1 MASVTGGGLTIK
13 QGAVKTAESQKAV
26 TIQGLVAQEDIKAR
40 FEELLGKKAPGFISS
55 LLAVVNNNKLLAKAN
70 PRTVIAAGAMAASL
84 DLPINQNLGF
94 AYIIPYKDEAQFQ
107 MGYKGYIQLAMRT
120 GQYQTINAAEVYE
133 GEILKQNRFTGEYE
147 FGEKTSDKIVGYI
160 AYFKLVNG
168 FEKYLYMSIEEM
180 QAHAKKFSKNYK
192 GGTDKWGLTDFHSMA
207 IKTVLKRL
215 ISKYGILSIEMQG
228 QPIVDAIT
236 NDGGKMTIKDD
247 GTLEAD
253 FEGDTIDIDGMT
265 IYQDEPHTIIATE
278 DGGTVNTE
286 TGEYMDPL
294 FNK

>member
-1 MASVTGGGLTIK
+1 MASVSQGLSIK
-13 QGAVKTAESQKAV
+13 KGAVQTAESQKAV
-26 TIQGLVAQEDIKAR
+26 TIQSLVSQESVKAR

-55 LLAVVNNNKLLAKAN
+55 LLAVVNNNKLLARAN
-70 PRTVIAAGAMAASL
+70 PNTIVAAGAMAASL

-94 AYIIPYKDEAQFQ
+94 AYIIPYGNEAQFQ

-133 GEILKQNRFTGEYE
+133 GEIVKKNRFTGEYE

-168 FEKYLYMSIEEM
+168 FEKYLYISIEEM

-236 NDGGKMTIKDD
+236 NDGGKMTMKED

-253 FEGDTIDIDGMT
+253 FEGDTIDTDGMT
-265 IYQDEPHTIIATE
+265 IYQEEPHTVITTE
-278 DGGTVNTE
+278 DGVTVNTE

>member
-1 MASVTGGGLTIK
+1 MASVTGGLSIK
-13 QGAVKTAESQKAV
+13 KGAVQTAESQKTV
-26 TIQGLVAQEDIKAR
+26 TIQSLVSQDNIKSR

-55 LLAVVNNNKLLAKAN
+55 LLAVVNNNKLLAKADPN
-70 PRTVIAAGAMAASL
+70 TIVAAGAMAASL

-94 AYIIPYKDEAQFQ
+94 AYIIPYGNEAQFQ

-133 GEILKQNRFTGEYE
+133 GEIIKQNRFTGEYE

-192 GGTDKWGLTDFHSMA
+192 GGTDKWGITDFHSMA

-228 QPIVDAIT
+228 QPMVDAIT
-236 NDGGKMTIKDD
+236 NDGGKMTMKDD

-253 FEGDTIDIDGMT
+253 FEGDTIDTDGMT
-265 IYQDEPHTIIATE
+265 IYQEEQHTVITTE
-278 DGGTVNTE
+278 DGVTVNTE

>member
-1 MASVTGGGLTIK
+1 MASVTGGLTIK
-13 QGAVKTAESQKAV
+13 QGTVKTAESQKAV
-26 TIQGLVAQEDIKAR
+26 TIQSLVSQENVKAR

-70 PRTVIAAGAMAASL
+70 PNTIIAAGAMAASL

-133 GEILKQNRFTGEYE
+133 GEIIKQNRFTGEYE

-168 FEKYLYMSIEEM
+168 FEKYLYMGIEEM
-180 QAHAKKFSKNYK
+180 QAHASKFSKNYK

-228 QPIVDAIT
+228 QQMVDAIT
-236 NDGGKMTIKDD
+236 NDGGKMTMKED

-253 FEGDTIDIDGMT
+253 FEGDTIDTDGMT
-265 IYQDEPHTIIATE
+265 IYQEEPHTVITTE
-278 DGGTVNTE
+278 DGATVNTE
-286 TGEYMDPL
+286 TGEYMEPM
-294 FNK
+294 FSK

>member
-1 MASVTGGGLTIK
+1 
-13 QGAVKTAESQKAV
+13 
-26 TIQGLVAQEDIKAR
+26 
-40 FEELLGKKAPGFISS
+40 
-55 LLAVVNNNKLLAKAN
+55 
-70 PRTVIAAGAMAASL
+70 MAASL

-133 GEILKQNRFTGEYE
+133 GEIVKQNRFTGEYE
-147 FGEKTSDKIVGYI
+147 FGEKTSDKIIGYI

-228 QPIVDAIT
+228 QPMVDAIT
-236 NDGGKMTIKDD
+236 NDGGKMTMKED

-253 FEGDTIDIDGMT
+253 FEGDTIDTDGMT
-265 IYQDEPHTIIATE
+265 IYQDEPHTVITTE

>member
-1 MASVTGGGLTIK
+1 MASVTGGLTIK

-26 TIQGLVAQEDIKAR
+26 TIQSLVSQENVKAR

-70 PRTVIAAGAMAASL
+70 PNTIIAAGAMAASL

-133 GEILKQNRFTGEYE
+133 GEIIKQNRFTGEYE

-168 FEKYLYMSIEEM
+168 FEKYLYMSSEEM
-180 QAHAKKFSKNYK
+180 QAHARKFSKNYK

-228 QPIVDAIT
+228 QQMVDAIT
-236 NDGGKMTIKDD
+236 NDGGKMTMKED

-253 FEGDTIDIDGMT
+253 FEGDTIDTDGMT
-265 IYQDEPHTIIATE
+265 IYQDEPHTIITTE
-278 DGGTVNTE
+278 DGVTVNTE
-286 TGEYMDPL
+286 TGEYMGSM
-294 FNK
+294 FSK

>member
-1 MASVTGGGLTIK
+1 MASVSQGLSIK
-13 QGAVKTAESQKAV
+13 KGAVQTAESQKAV
-26 TIQGLVAQEDIKAR
+26 TIQSLVSQESVKAR

-55 LLAVVNNNKLLAKAN
+55 LLSVVNNNKLLAKAN
-70 PRTVIAAGAMAASL
+70 PKTVIAAGAMAASL

-94 AYIIPYKDEAQFQ
+94 AYIIPYGNEAQFQ

-133 GEILKQNRFTGEYE
+133 GEIIKQNRFTGEYE

-180 QAHAKKFSKNYK
+180 QAHARKFSKNYK
-192 GGTDKWGLTDFHSMA
+192 GSTEKWGLTDFHSMA

-228 QPIVDAIT
+228 QQMVDAIT

-247 GTLEAD
+247 GTLEAEFD
-253 FEGDTIDIDGMT
+253 GDTIDTDGMT
-265 IYQDEPHTIIATE
+265 IYQEEPHPVITTE

-286 TGEYMDPL
+286 TGEYMESM
-294 FNK
+294 FSK